1 MRKASLLSSAILIS
15 ENMSALIPDMS
26 LDVSKVEPFNGRPGV
41 ELRLH
46 PSTLR
51 KKSFLSESL
60 DAVRRQGKLMNQS
73 NQNQ

>member
-1 MRKASLLSSAILIS
+1 MSS
-15 ENMSALIPDMS
+15 
-26 LDVSKVEPFNGRPGV
+26 DVSKVEPFNGRPWV

-46 PSTLR
+46 PRTLR
-51 KKSFLSESL
+51 KKSFLSESP